1 MEWMMD
7 RARET
12 SQALKK
18 NKRQDRVVEFISVVG
33 QKAAD
38 DAKLDINVERC
49 IARTIHMV
57 EAAQAALEKQADAP
71 EKGTDKWVLAKD
83 FLALWEAKKSELP
96 QSSSVAKTHRSVSAV
111 DVYGRR

>member
-1 MEWMMD
+1 MD

-18 NKRQDRVVEFISVVG
+18 NQRQDRVVEFISVVG

-38 DAKLDINVERC
+38 DANLDINVERC
-49 IARTIHMV
+49 IARTIHMI
-57 EAAQAALEKQADAP
+57 EAAQGALERQADAP
-71 EKGTDKWVLAKD
+71 EKGTDKWGLAKD
-83 FLALWEAKKSELP
+83 FLVLWEAKKSELP
-96 QSSSVAKTHRSVSAV
+96 QSSSVAKTRRGVSAV